1 MGGDSGRPANFFV
14 IEDDPDH
21 QKIAELTL
29 LAAGIT
35 EITLFSTGEEAL
47 GFFEESNPPAPPEEQ
62 VILIDLML
70 PKLSGLEL
78 LKRLRKDSRWGSSR
92 MVVLTC
98 STSLEDRARSEEY
111 GADAFFPKPLSLEY
125 VQKIVTALS

>member
-1 MGGDSGRPANFFV
+1 MNGDSERATKFFV

-35 EITLFSTGEEAL
+35 DITLFSTGEEAL
-47 GFFEESNPPAPPEEQ
+47 DFFEESSPPAPPEEK

-70 PKLSGLEL
+70 PRISGLEL
-78 LKRLRKDSRWGSSR
+78 LKRLRKDNRWGSSR

-98 STSLEDRARSEEY
+98 STSREDRAKSEEY
-111 GADAFFPKPLSLEY
+111 GADDFFPKPLSVEY
-125 VQKIVTALS
+125 VQKIVTALP